1 MELFE
6 FHNVI
11 NYKLIWQRVLL
22 LHNKKMSEQNI
33 TELVRALRQGNTQA
47 FNRLVTSYQTK
58 IYNLALNY
66 VKQEEEA
73 KDLTQD
79 IFVTVYRSISKLR
92 DETKF
97 VAWLYQVAI
106 NHCRNRYKKLQ
117 RRGYFNS
124 QSIDDEESPLQLS
137 GNDSPEKNLEQNR
150 TIKLVRQA
158 IAAMPKSEKEILL
171 LRDIQ
176 ELSYDEISA
185 ILNVPLGTV
194 KSKLNRARSALKDR
208 LKDSI

>member
-1 MELFE
+1 MSLTIRFIWQQVTL
-6 FHNVI
+6 FHNE
-11 NYKLIWQRVLL
+11 
-22 LHNKKMSEQNI
+22 KMGEQNI
-33 TELVRALRQGNTQA
+33 TELVRALRQGDTQA

-58 IYNLALNY
+58 IYNLAFNY

-79 IFVTVYRSISKLR
+79 IFVTIYRSISKLR

-124 QSIDDEESPLQLS
+124 QSIDDEDSPIQLS
-137 GNDSPEKNLEQNR
+137 GGDSPEKNLEQNR
-150 TIKLVRQA
+150 TIELVRQT
-158 IAAMPKSEKEILL
+158 IADMPKSEKEVLL

-185 ILNVPLGTV
+185 ILDVPLGTV

-208 LKDSI
+208 LKDII

>member
-1 MELFE
+1 MSSIIRHHMEQVFLF
-6 FHNVI
+6 
-11 NYKLIWQRVLL
+11 
-22 LHNKKMSEQNI
+22 HNKKMPEQNI
-33 TELVRALRQGNTQA
+33 SELVQKLRQGDPQA
-47 FNRLVTSYQTK
+47 FNRLITDYQK
-58 IYNLALNY
+58 KMYNLALNY

-106 NHCRNRYKKLQ
+106 NHCRNRYKRLQ
-117 RRGYFNS
+117 RKGYFS
-124 QSIDDEESPLQLS
+124 SDSIDDTESTIQLS
-137 GNDSPEKNLEQNR
+137 SGASPEKELERNR
-150 TIKLVRQA
+150 TISIVQET
-158 IAAMPKSEKEILL
+158 IAALPESEKEIIL

-176 ELSYDEISA
+176 ELSYDEIST

-208 LKDSI
+208 LKDII